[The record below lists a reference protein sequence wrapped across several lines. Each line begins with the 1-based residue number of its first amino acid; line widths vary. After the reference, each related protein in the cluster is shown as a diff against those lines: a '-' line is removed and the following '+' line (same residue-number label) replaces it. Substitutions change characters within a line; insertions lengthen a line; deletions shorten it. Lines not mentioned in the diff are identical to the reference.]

1 MIAGIPTT
9 HSVGVSSEAQVC
21 QLCSS
26 CLCLHHRILSGK
38 PGLDEEGKALGGAN
52 CQCLDGV
59 ECRAM
64 QKRVMTLLGGP
75 DDIELCQTKVKGGK
89 SKGKSKGKDKA
100 SKGKSKS

>member
-26 CLCLHHRILSGK
+26 CLCQYHRILSGN
-38 PGLDEEGKALGGAN
+38 PGLDKEGKALGGAN
-52 CQCLDGV
+52 CQCRDAV
-59 ECRAM
+59 ECREN
-64 QKRVMTLLGGP
+64 QRRVMTFLEVP

-100 SKGKSKS
+100 SKGKSKR

>member
-26 CLCLHHRILSGK
+26 CLNQHHRILSGN
-38 PGLDEEGKALGGAN
+38 PGLDKEGKALGGAN
-52 CQCLDGV
+52 GQCRGIV
-59 ECRAM
+59 VCRAN
-64 QKRVMTLLGGP
+64 QRRVMTFLEVP

-100 SKGKSKS
+100 SKGKSKR